1 MLSLNEPKN
10 SDIHTICD
18 FWELLCLLTPD
29 QECSLDYLNDF
40 VADYKDNGRRAFS
53 DDELS
58 DVLAQAS
65 WREGS
70 FGDCYPFSVD
80 IEGLISAENP
90 FSDRQRFY
98 FFLLICSNLAF
109 VTMRTHWQPLTDAF
123 ERASHCALKRMWPST
138 GVAVPFG
145 KNTTG
150 YIGTKWERLNLLGS
164 QIGGRPRLTEKD
176 FRGGDGGDGGIDL
189 AGWLDMDLHEPKN
202 KMSILA
208 QCACSR
214 EDWVKKQTEISSVRL
229 ANMLSPT
236 APWIECLFSPVSFRD
251 NSGQWAISSSVAN
264 IVLIDRLRLLNSIS
278 LPDDLAAVGV
288 PATVQGYLQQRLE
301 LV

>member
-1 MLSLNEPKN
+1 M
-10 SDIHTICD
+10 
-18 FWELLCLLTPD
+18 TPD
-29 QECSLDYLNDF
+29 QEYSLDYLNDF
-40 VADYKDNGRRAFS
+40 VSDYKDNGRDAFS
-53 DDELS
+53 DDDLS

-65 WREGS
+65 WREGA
-70 FGDCYPFSVD
+70 FGNWYPFSVD
-80 IEGLISAENP
+80 IDGLISAANP
-90 FSDRQRFY
+90 LSDQQKFY

-109 VTMRTHWQPLTDAF
+109 ITNRTHWQPLTDAF
-123 ERASHCALKRMWPST
+123 ERASHSALTRMWPAS

-150 YIGTKWERLNLLGS
+150 YIGPKWDRLNLLGS
-164 QIGGRPRLTEKD
+164 QIGGRPRLTERD

-189 AGWLDMDLHEPKN
+189 AGWLDLDLHEPKN

-214 EDWVKKQTEISSVRL
+214 EEWVRKQTEISSVRL

-251 NSGQWAISSSVAN
+251 NFGQWAVPSSVAN
-264 IVLIDRLRLLNSIS
+264 IVLIDRLRLLNSI
-278 LPDDLAAVGV
+278 LPHNDLAAVDV
-288 PATVQGYLQQRLE
+288 PATVQGYLQQRLA

>member
-18 FWELLCLLTPD
+18 FWELLCLLTAD
-29 QECSLDYLNDF
+29 QECSLDYLDDF
-40 VADYKDNGRRAFS
+40 VADYRDNGRRAFS
-53 DDELS
+53 GDDLS

-65 WREGS
+65 WREGA
-70 FGDCYPFSVD
+70 FGDSYPFSVD
-80 IEGLISAENP
+80 TTGIISA
-90 FSDRQRFY
+90 SDVLSERQKFY
-98 FFLLICSNLAF
+98 YFLLICSNLAF
-109 VTMRTHWQPLTDAF
+109 VAPRAHWQPLTDAF
-123 ERASHCALKRMWPST
+123 ERASHCALKRMWPSS

-145 KNTTG
+145 KNTTEYVG
-150 YIGTKWERLNLLGS
+150 AKWERMNLLGA
-164 QIGGRPRLTEKD
+164 QIGGRPRLTDKD
-176 FRGGDGGDGGIDL
+176 FRIGDAGDGGIDL
-189 AGWLDMDLHEPKN
+189 AGWLDVDSHEPKN

-229 ANMLSPT
+229 ANLLSPT

-251 NSGQWAISSSVAN
+251 NSGQWAIPSSVAN
-264 IVLIDRLRLLNSIS
+264 VVLIDRLRLLNSIS
-278 LPDDLAAVGV
+278 VPDDSAAVDV
-288 PATVQGYLQQRLE
+288 PAAVQAFLEQRLE